1 MRQLKLEDQ
10 RLGDTVNAA
19 KFWPG
24 DRVAAGERHGTV
36 MYLGPAAFAK
46 EGQQVVGL
54 ALDVKRTTSAND
66 GKVDGQ
72 RYFRCKPGHCLFVD
86 LDDIVPLRPAG
97 DVDTD
102 SKAFFLETE
111 LAQLI
116 GCSEA
121 KEAIRSMRDALEVN
135 QRRAAAGGMAERCPH
150 MAVSGP
156 SGSGLTTWGRIAAR
170 MAHSVDC
177 TRKGDLVVVS
187 AQPGAGLVS
196 GSRSGSM
203 EALTKAMKDAAG
215 GTLLIDDAHA
225 LLAGSGEDTPGRDV
239 LEALARELD
248 RQRGGSS
255 ADSVV
260 VVLAGEAGGIASL
273 LRSPLGAALGIA
285 ASADGT
291 PCRQYIQL
299 NGFAPGDMLLLLGSM
314 ADSRGFHL
322 ERGLLD
328 DEAVRSQMEEIC
340 RRASKGRGTT
350 RQAANCLEAA
360 IAAQTRRVYACGT
373 LSKDSLTTL
382 EIADFTGGSGV
393 AVAAVGAASPL
404 RQLEAIVGLADV
416 KRFVRSLQAQ
426 LLLDDQRK
434 KAGLPALSSGSLHMI
449 FSGNPGTGKTTV
461 ARIIAALLAELG
473 LLSSGHL
480 VEADRA
486 SLVAGYVGQTA
497 IKVTN
502 LVKEALGGILFVDEA
517 YTLVQGDKDSFG
529 KEALDTLM
537 KLMEDHREEMVVVFA
552 GYSDEMEE
560 LLKANPGLRSR
571 FPTIITFANYSAPEL
586 MAICQGLLQREQLV
600 LSAAATELVQS
611 ALEAVVTKAATGDRR
626 AANGRAVRNLIE
638 QAKRQQALRLGEL
651 AACGGQPSVAQLTE
665 LVDGD
670 VTFATQL
677 DWLGGS

>member
-1 MRQLKLEDQ
+1 
-10 RLGDTVNAA
+10 
-19 KFWPG
+19 
-24 DRVAAGERHGTV
+24 
-36 MYLGPAAFAK
+36 
-46 EGQQVVGL
+46 
-54 ALDVKRTTSAND
+54 
-66 GKVDGQ
+66 
-72 RYFRCKPGHCLFVD
+72 
-86 LDDIVPLRPAG
+86 
-97 DVDTD
+97 
-102 SKAFFLETE
+102 
-111 LAQLI
+111 
-116 GCSEA
+116 
-121 KEAIRSMRDALEVN
+121 
-135 QRRAAAGGMAERCPH
+135 
-150 MAVSGP
+150 
-156 SGSGLTTWGRIAAR
+156 
-170 MAHSVDC
+170 
-177 TRKGDLVVVS
+177 
-187 AQPGAGLVS
+187 
-196 GSRSGSM
+196 
-203 EALTKAMKDAAG
+203 
-215 GTLLIDDAHA
+215 
-225 LLAGSGEDTPGRDV
+225 
-239 LEALARELD
+239 
-248 RQRGGSS
+248 
-255 ADSVV
+255 
-260 VVLAGEAGGIASL
+260 
-273 LRSPLGAALGIA
+273 
-285 ASADGT
+285 
-291 PCRQYIQL
+291 
-299 NGFAPGDMLLLLGSM
+299 
-314 ADSRGFHL
+314 
-322 ERGLLD
+322 
-328 DEAVRSQMEEIC
+328 
-340 RRASKGRGTT
+340 
-350 RQAANCLEAA
+350 
-360 IAAQTRRVYACGT
+360 
-373 LSKDSLTTL
+373 
-382 EIADFTGGSGV
+382 
-393 AVAAVGAASPL
+393 
-404 RQLEAIVGLADV
+404 VGLADV

-638 QAKRQQALRLGEL
+638 QAKRQQALRLGEV

-670 VTFATQL
+670 VSFATQP